1 MGLKPNSVFGMGI
14 MSLTGIIG
22 TGNILK
28 GISNKMRK
36 DIIHI
41 NILKMSFLLVIDNN
55 FAAHEK
61 RKRFFLICPRFALSL
76 LIENNNLIM
85 PTSIKLSK
93 ITKVDLRSCWQ
104 NEASDFTPL
113 VKKL

>member
-1 MGLKPNSVFGMGI
+1 MPTAIVLPNFLVLLDVGRWTLYIPMGLKPNSIFALGI

-36 DIIHI
+36 DIFHI

-61 RKRFFLICPRFALSL
+61 RKRFFLIYPRFALSL

-85 PTSIKLSK
+85 PTSLG
-93 ITKVDLRSCWQ
+93 T
-104 NEASDFTPL
+104 
-113 VKKL
+113 

>member
-1 MGLKPNSVFGMGI
+1 MKKEN
-14 MSLTGIIG
+14 
-22 TGNILK
+22 
-28 GISNKMRK
+28 
-36 DIIHI
+36 D
-41 NILKMSFLLVIDNN
+41 
-55 FAAHEK
+55 
-61 RKRFFLICPRFALSL
+61 FFLICPRFALSL

-104 NEASDFTPL
+104 NEASDFKPL